1 MAGKNKKKK
10 EPDRYA
16 ARNRIARHNYIIED
30 HFEAG
35 IALVGTEVKSLRKN
49 GATITEAYAVE
60 KNGELYLLNSYIPE
74 YQSARHLL
82 HEPKRPRKLLL
93 HRREVARLIGAVQ
106 RQSLTLVPL
115 SIYFNDRGF
124 AKVDLALARGKD
136 KADKRASAKDQDWK
150 RDKARI
156 LRARN

>member
-1 MAGKNKKKK
+1 MARKKKK
-10 EPDRYA
+10 EPGKYA
-16 ARNRIARHNYIIED
+16 AQNRKARHNYIIED

-49 GATITEAYAVE
+49 GATITESFAAE
-60 KNGELYLLNSYIPE
+60 KDGEIYLFNAYIPE

-82 HEPKRPRKLLL
+82 HEPRRSRKLLL

-106 RQSLTLVPL
+106 RQGLTLVPL

-136 KADKRASAKDQDWK
+136 KADKRASAKDQDWR

-156 LRARN
+156 MRARS

>member
-1 MAGKNKKKK
+1 MARKKKK

-16 ARNRIARHNYIIED
+16 AQNRKARHNYLIED

-49 GATITEAYAVE
+49 GATITEAYAAE
-60 KNGELYLLNSYIPE
+60 KDGEIFLFNAYIPE

-82 HEPKRPRKLLL
+82 HEPRRPRKLLL
-93 HRREVARLIGAVQ
+93 HRREVARLIGSVQ
-106 RQSLTLVPL
+106 RQGLTLVPL

-124 AKVDLALARGKD
+124 AKVDLALGKGKH

-156 LRARN
+156 MRAKS